1 MNSKETREENS
12 WRDKAVSRREE
23 NKELNKRIKEITQG
37 RETWKVKAITHKK
50 EIVDLK
56 IEIFNI
62 KKKLKKIIE
71 P

>member
-1 MNSKETREENS
+1 MNSKETRDSNA
-12 WRDKAVSRREE
+12 WRDKAVSRRYE
-23 NKELNKRIKEITQG
+23 NKELNKRIKEITHG
-37 RETWKVKAITHKK
+37 RETWKAKAMTHKK

-56 IEIFNI
+56 IELINI